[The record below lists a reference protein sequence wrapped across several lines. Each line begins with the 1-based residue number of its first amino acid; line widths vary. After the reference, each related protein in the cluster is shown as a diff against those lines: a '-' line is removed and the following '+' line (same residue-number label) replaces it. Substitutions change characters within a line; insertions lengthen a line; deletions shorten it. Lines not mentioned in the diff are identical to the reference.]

1 MSRKDAVGQ
10 AIDYCIEN
18 NYIRTYLEDHKP
30 EVVTMLD
37 TEWDFDTA
45 IAVAEEEGMERGVA
59 KGRMEGKVEGILQ
72 TAKKMKDD
80 GLSIDAIQKYTG
92 LTVDDIIRL

>member
-1 MSRKDAVGQ
+1 
-10 AIDYCIEN
+10 
-18 NYIRTYLEDHKP
+18 
-30 EVVTMLD
+30 
-37 TEWDFDTA
+37 
-45 IAVAEEEGMERGVA
+45 
-59 KGRMEGKVEGILQ
+59 VEGILQ